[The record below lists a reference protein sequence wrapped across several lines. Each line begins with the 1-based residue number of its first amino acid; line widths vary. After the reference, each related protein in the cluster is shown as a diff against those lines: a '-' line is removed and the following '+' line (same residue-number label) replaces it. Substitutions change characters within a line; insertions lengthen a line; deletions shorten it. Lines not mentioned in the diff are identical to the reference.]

1 MNLRDKNG
9 NLRTLAAM
17 TTCVITLSLGACEP
31 KPSTDSIVGKASDPA
46 GQSASM
52 EGEKNQAADVTGT
65 NTAKTKADSDEGLAI
80 KVKAALTSDPSLKVF
95 SLEVGTLRGVV
106 TLYGTVNSPEDR
118 AKAVQIAQN
127 VSGVKEVKSNISI
140 VSGS

>member
-9 NLRTLAAM
+9 KLRTLAAM
-17 TTCVITLSLGACEP
+17 TTCVITLSLGACDP
-31 KPSTDSIVGKASDPA
+31 KPSVDSIVSKASDPV
-46 GQSASM
+46 GQSANT
-52 EGEKNQAADVTGT
+52 EEEKNQAASE
-65 NTAKTKADSDEGLAI
+65 TKAGSDEGLAD
-80 KVKAALTSDPSLKVF
+80 KVKSALTSDPNLKVF
-95 SLEVGTLRGVV
+95 PLEVGTSGGVV

-127 VSGVKEVKSNISI
+127 VPGVQEVKNNIII